1 MPSKDEVVAPEGW
14 NWDKEWEIDLN
25 RAVDDEGKHT
35 SYQSVSGENLTS
47 LPNLIF
53 RMIGFQKSCLLKHPA
68 KLISL
73 YRVTSTV
80 RVFSRR
86 SFCKKS
92 PTLTET
98 SFLKDHRPHTGWSS
112 FYRLDA

>member
-35 SYQSVSGENLTS
+35 SYQSVSGENFTS

-53 RMIGFQKSCLLKHPA
+53 RMIL
-68 KLISL
+68 
-73 YRVTSTV
+73 
-80 RVFSRR
+80 
-86 SFCKKS
+86 
-92 PTLTET
+92 
-98 SFLKDHRPHTGWSS
+98 
-112 FYRLDA
+112 